1 VSDDGN
7 GFLSSRTEGARE
19 QRAQRDFWRR
29 LRNTRRAGSREYVM
43 QKGEAS
49 MRCGSVVVREEGRDP
64 AFYRAERGEGVKE

>member
-1 VSDDGN
+1 
-7 GFLSSRTEGARE
+7 
-19 QRAQRDFWRR
+19 
-29 LRNTRRAGSREYVM
+29 VM